1 MVASKVAWAVEVA
14 VRLMCVPAQV
24 VEDVGRWCGQWVLL
38 IGRRFLVFTIHV
50 FQLFVNLFGG
60 AIEFA

>member
-1 MVASKVAWAVEVA
+1 MSHICGALEGA

-24 VEDVGRWCGQWVLL
+24 VEDVGGRWCGQWVLL

-50 FQLFVNLFGG
+50 FQLFINLFGG

>member
-1 MVASKVAWAVEVA
+1 MSHICGALEGAIGDDFHDV
-14 VRLMCVPAQV
+14 V
-24 VEDVGRWCGQWVLL
+24 VEDVGGRWCGQWVLL